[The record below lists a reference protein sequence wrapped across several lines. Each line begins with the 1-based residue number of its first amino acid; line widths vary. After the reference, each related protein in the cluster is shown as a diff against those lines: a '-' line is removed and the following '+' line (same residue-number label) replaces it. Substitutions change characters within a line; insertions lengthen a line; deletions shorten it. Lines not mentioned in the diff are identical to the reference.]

1 MNCYHVSS
9 RPVPMLRKQRGV
21 TLIVALI
28 FLVILALL
36 GVTAARNSV
45 MEERMAGNTRD
56 RDLAFQAAEAGLK
69 KFETDTY
76 PPAGFVMPSGNGYYD
91 RSNCAV
97 PTSPSCY
104 LSHPNGNDDYWNNTT
119 QIPQANGQWTAAVS
133 MAGPDIAQLDI
144 DPRYIVEKLPDS
156 GGFQRYR
163 VTSRGVG
170 KSSATVVILQAEY
183 KYSP

>member
-1 MNCYHVSS
+1 MNRYHFPS
-9 RPVPMLRKQRGV
+9 RTVPMPCRQRGV

-56 RDLAFQAAEAGLK
+56 RDLAFQAAEAGLR
-69 KFETDTY
+69 KFETDTN
-76 PPAGFVMPSGNGYYD
+76 PPTGFVAPSGTGYYD

-104 LSHPNGNDDYWNNTT
+104 LSHPNGNDDYWNNPA
-119 QIPQANGQWTAAVS
+119 QIAQANGQWTAAVS
-133 MAGPDIAQLDI
+133 KAGPDVAQLDI
-144 DPRYIVEKLPDS
+144 DPRYIVEKLPDA
-156 GGFQRYR
+156 GTKQRFR

-170 KSSATVVILQAEY
+170 KASATVVILQAEY
-183 KYSP
+183 EY

>member
-1 MNCYHVSS
+1 
-9 RPVPMLRKQRGV
+9 
-21 TLIVALI
+21 
-28 FLVILALL
+28 
-36 GVTAARNSV
+36 
-45 MEERMAGNTRD
+45 
-56 RDLAFQAAEAGLK
+56 
-69 KFETDTY
+69 
-76 PPAGFVMPSGNGYYD
+76 
-91 RSNCAV
+91 
-97 PTSPSCY
+97 
-104 LSHPNGNDDYWNNTT
+104 
-119 QIPQANGQWTAAVS
+119 